1 MNIFYSE
8 ETLFISLDEEV
19 NEYNMARLQE
29 RVFKILRDYNIEK
42 VNLRISRLK
51 KDNTLIN
58 DFIRE
63 YNKNFDG
70 ILKIN

>member
-51 KDNTLIN
+51 KDTALIN

>member
-51 KDNTLIN
+51 KDNALIN

>member
-51 KDNTLIN
+51 KDNALIN

-70 ILKIN
+70 TLKIN